1 MSIQDGIKSSL
12 FICLTAGLHINYST
26 DFHKKKIGGKVAHTP
41 WKKILDFGGNLVR
54 VSVTVGWEQRH
65 TQHVRMYYVAFV

>member
-1 MSIQDGIKSSL
+1 MFDSRITHKL
-12 FICLTAGLHINYST
+12 FNRFPL
-26 DFHKKKIGGKVAHTP
+26 KKIGGKVAHTP

-65 TQHVRMYYVAFV
+65 TEHVRMCYVALV